1 MMRQHLHTSTLAAT
15 APLTAPPRRALPL
28 PAEQHPVEAEPPC
41 FPAARGILDLSTRTG
56 YLLQRAL
63 ECLPGLVT
71 WLIVTSLVWGAL
83 LLPRAAAVAVLAFD
97 LLWLWLSYRTVCN
110 AWVSWRRVRRARAT
124 DWRHEYRVA
133 QAFGRAFAAWED
145 IYHIVIIPNYKESES
160 ILRRTLSSLAA
171 QQNAAQLFVVLAMEA
186 REQGGGAKAHR
197 LMEEFRE
204 RFAGIFATFHPEGLP
219 GEVAGK
225 SSNENWAARVAKRR
239 LVDELGY
246 DLNCL
251 TVTSCDADTV
261 FDPAYFACLTYKF
274 GTDPRRYRRFWQS
287 PIVLTNNIWDTPAPL
302 RVGSALSDIHIL
314 GNLSKRDRVV
324 FPQSTYSLSLRMA
337 HEVGYWDPDVIPEDW
352 HMFLKCYY
360 AFRGRVDVE
369 PIYLPTGNDAV
380 RAGGL
385 WRTFVEAYRQKK
397 RHAWGASDIPYA
409 IRQMLVHGEMP
420 PWRRLRRV
428 IALWA
433 NHLLWGINWFLL
445 TLGWWLPIVVRRLAG
460 VDVDVSHLHA
470 LARLTLT
477 ACLLPY
483 VTAIVL
489 AARFR
494 PPKPSWWRWRHG
506 VVAALMWAA
515 LPITSFFFSTLPALE
530 AQTRLMLG
538 KRLEYRCTAKV

>member
-1 MMRQHLHTSTLAAT
+1 MMRQNLHASTIAAA
-15 APLTAPPRRALPL
+15 APLTAPRGTPPL
-28 PAEQHPVEAEPPC
+28 PARPRVAEAEPPC
-41 FPAARGILDLSTRTG
+41 FPASAGLLDPTTRAG
-56 YLLQRAL
+56 RLLQRAL

-71 WLIVTSLVWGAL
+71 WLVITSLVWGAL

-97 LLWLWLSYRTVCN
+97 LFWLWLSYRTVWN
-110 AWVSWRRVRRARAT
+110 AWVSWRRVRRARRT

-145 IYHIVIIPNYKESES
+145 IYHVVIIPNYKEPEAL
-160 ILRRTLSSLAA
+160 LRRTLASLAA
-171 QQNAAQLFVVLAMEA
+171 QHNAAQIFVVLAMEA
-186 REQGGGAKAHR
+186 RERGSGAKARR
-197 LMEEFRE
+197 LVEEYRG
-204 RFAGIFATFHPEGLP
+204 RFAGMFATFHPEGLP

-225 SSNENWAARVAKRR
+225 SANENWAARIAKRR

-251 TVTSCDADTV
+251 TITSCDADTV

-287 PIVLTNNIWDTPAPL
+287 PIVLTNNIWETPAPL

-337 HEVGYWDPDVIPEDW
+337 HEVGYWDPDIIPEDW

-409 IRQMLVHGEMP
+409 IRQMLLHGEIA
-420 PWRRLRRV
+420 PWRRVRRV
-428 IALWA
+428 IALTA
-433 NHLLWGINWFLL
+433 NHLLWTTNWFLL
-445 TLGWWLPIVVRRLAG
+445 TLGWWLPLAMRRLVG
-460 VDVDVSHLHA
+460 MDVDVGHLHT

-483 VTAIVL
+483 VASIVVS
-489 AARFR
+489 ARFR
-494 PPKPSWWRWRHG
+494 PSKPAWWRLRHSLLN
-506 VVAALMWAA
+506 VAMWAA
-515 LPITSFFFSTLPALE
+515 LPITSFFFGALPALE
-530 AQTRLMLG
+530 AQTRLLLG